1 MKNNQVDKDLIIRNL
16 QCEIGRTFKFVRTAT
31 THQCSNNLLKGFEYK
46 NHNIENGSN
55 ALFFNAY
62 PNKFKYG
69 HSTWICEDC
78 LNNYIEGIKMND
90 ELLKEKN
97 KFYLIWCAT
106 KQVGTHKHF
115 TFKEAEKEAV
125 RLAKIN
131 PGESFVIL
139 ESKAFA
145 KIEKP
150 TEVFYYE

>member
-1 MKNNQVDKDLIIRNL
+1 MKTSI
-16 QCEIGRTFKFVRTAT
+16 EILRAYNSWR
-31 THQCSNNLLKGFEYK
+31 THQHDRS
-46 NHNIENGSN
+46 
-55 ALFFNAY
+55 
-62 PNKFKYG
+62 
-69 HSTWICEDC
+69 
-78 LNNYIEGIKMND
+78 IKMND
-90 ELLKEKN
+90 ELLKEKK

-106 KQVGTHKHF
+106 KHVGTHKHF